1 MQVHTAGSKNHHFFM
16 KTKIKKKMVK
26 YKYFSLVNN
35 SFKKMNK
42 HTKIE
47 KKKS

>member
-1 MQVHTAGSKNHHFFM
+1 
-16 KTKIKKKMVK
+16 MVK

-47 KKKS
+47 KKKIMKKQFTLHDQILT